1 MKKSLTILCFV
12 FLISSC
18 ATVDEFVKS
27 TFQQPQVSFE
37 TAKIIGLSFNAV
49 DLLFDLKISNPNPVG
64 ISLAGF
70 DYDFLLNGNSFI
82 KGEQTDGLDI
92 ESNGERTVQ
101 IPVSFTFS
109 DMYNTFSSFKNQD
122 STTYKIACGF
132 FFDLPV
138 LGAKRILVSKSGS
151 LPLLK
156 QPIIRVKSLKLE
168 KMSFAGAD
176 LNLGVEIDNPNSFS
190 FLLNAMDYNFDVN
203 GKEWLNGTL
212 SKSMRIESKQSN
224 VIDFPI
230 SFNLLQIGIS
240 VKDVLTSGK
249 PLSYDFSGNVDLGT
263 SIPSL
268 DKVNLP
274 FKRSGEISI
283 IK

>member
-27 TFQQPQVSFE
+27 TFQQPQVAFE
-37 TAKIIGLSFNAV
+37 TATISGLSFEAV

-64 ISLAGF
+64 VSLVGF

-92 ESNGERTVQ
+92 EPNGQNTVQ
-101 IPVSFTFS
+101 IPVSATFS
-109 DMYNTFSSFKNQD
+109 NIYNAFSSIKNQD
-122 STTYKIACGF
+122 STTYKIECGF
-132 FFDLPV
+132 SFDLPV
-138 LGAKRILVSKSGS
+138 LGSKRILVSKTGS

-156 QPIIRVKSLKLE
+156 RPNIRVKQLKLE
-168 KMSFAGAD
+168 RLSFAGAD
-176 LNLGVEIDNPNSFS
+176 LNLRVEIDNPNSFS
-190 FLLNAMDYNFDVN
+190 FLLNTMDYSFEVN
-203 GKEWLNGTL
+203 GKEWLNGT
-212 SKSMRIESKQSN
+212 SSRSTRVESKQSK

-230 SFNLLQIGIS
+230 SFNLLQIGSS
-240 VKDVLTSGK
+240 VKTVLTVGK
-249 PLSYDFSGNVDLGT
+249 PLSYDFSGNVDFGT
-263 SIPSL
+263 SIPLL

-274 FKRSGEISI
+274 FKRSGEIYI
-283 IK
+283 IR